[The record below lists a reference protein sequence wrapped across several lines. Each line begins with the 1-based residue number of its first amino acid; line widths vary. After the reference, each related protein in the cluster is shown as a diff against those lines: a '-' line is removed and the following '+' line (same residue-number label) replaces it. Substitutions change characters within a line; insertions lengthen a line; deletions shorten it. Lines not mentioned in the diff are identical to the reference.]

1 MNRILIVED
10 DKDIS
15 RELKELLENSGYEA
29 VVLTDFKMHVTVLL
43 LQSLT
48 WYCLISIFRI

>member
-15 RELKELLENSGYEA
+15 RELKELLENSGYETEI
-29 VVLTDFKMHVTVLL
+29 LSNFKMHVTVLL
-43 LQSLT
+43 LQRRILF
-48 WYCLISIFRI
+48 CLISIFRI

>member
-15 RELKELLENSGYEA
+15 RELKELLENSGYETEI
-29 VVLTDFKMHVTVLL
+29 LSNFKMHVTVLL
-43 LQSLT
+43 LQSRILF
-48 WYCLISIFRI
+48 CLISIFRI